1 MLAVATDVP
10 DLSAP
15 GMARLYPIGKFPSNG
30 RQTSNVY
37 CKVERGEIP
46 KMLACQYAWLR
57 NVPNQ
62 GFTVP
67 PSFKRI
73 SYAWFVGL
81 GVPRHTGP
89 PMTVNAPLRCLPPS
103 AHPILDEPLDKVR
116 TRHTVTYERILILI
130 NIENTRHARSLLK
143 CPTLAILSLRED
155 RGRAMLTTCS
165 RLLKISIPHGTNT
178 LTHPVLDLFCRPK

>member
-1 MLAVATDVP
+1 MEHFTAHEIYLELEWGNFGKVKDEVGLFYSACLNGMGTSERKSFKLQASMLAVATDVP

-46 KMLACQYAWLR
+46 KMLGCQYAWLR

-89 PMTVNAPLRCLPPS
+89 PVNAPLRCLPPS

-116 TRHTVTYERILILI
+116 TRHTSAY
-130 NIENTRHARSLLK
+130 
-143 CPTLAILSLRED
+143 
-155 RGRAMLTTCS
+155 
-165 RLLKISIPHGTNT
+165 
-178 LTHPVLDLFCRPK
+178 